1 MDTSGYVVIPP
12 LDVVFPPHTFWAI
25 EPQIAVDI
33 GNHLHVVWIDGRTD
47 TVARI
52 YHKRG
57 ENEPGIEETNQS
69 PALKLLNITV
79 LPNPFTYRTRIRCS
93 ILDTRYMTNKNAL
106 DIYDATGRL
115 VKSYNLESGIEN
127 QELDVL
133 WDGKDLL
140 GHNLAGGIYFLT
152 FSSGNY
158 SATEKLLLIR

>member
-93 ILDTRYMTNKNAL
+93 ILDTRYMTCKNVLEIFDASGRFVKGF
-106 DIYDATGRL
+106 DI
-115 VKSYNLESGIEN
+115 ESSTEH
-127 QELDVL
+127 QESAVL
-133 WDGKDLL
+133 WDGKDFL
-140 GHNLAGGIYFLT
+140 GHSLPDGIYFLRLSVGDNNT
-152 FSSGNY
+152 T
-158 SATEKLLLIR
+158 AKLLLIR